1 MSLKSNSFKKLRK
14 DKNKWKVETPQDF
27 EERED
32 TFLKN
37 RLLSKEPTI
46 NTFVR
51 ITGGKAKNFRIDIPK
66 TTRPLTDRMKVRI
79 FDILREDIVNK
90 RILDLYAGAGS
101 FALEGLSRGAS
112 EATLVDAS
120 KNAEFIL
127 KKNVAHTGFLPQVD
141 IIKEKTEDF
150 LFKQLND
157 PEYQTYDIVFMDPP
171 YKLYNTKNL
180 YKMEKVINMASKM
193 LNGVKDIH
201 TKQFKGALIVKHPRR
216 YPLEKISLDYVKIM
230 ETINFGLNSVSF
242 FIIDKDKLLQKD
254 N

>member
-1 MSLKSNSFKKLRK
+1 MSLKANSFKKLRK
-14 DKNKWKVETPQDF
+14 DKNKWKVDTPQEF

-90 RILDLYAGAGS
+90 KVLDLYAGAGS
-101 FALEGLSRGAS
+101 FALEALSRGAS

-127 KKNVAHTGFLPQVD
+127 KKNVAHTGFLPQAE
-141 IIKEKTEDF
+141 IIKEKTEDY
-150 LFKQLND
+150 LYKQLNT
-157 PEYQTYDIVFMDPP
+157 PEYNTFDIVFMDPP

-180 YKMEKVINMASKM
+180 FKMQKVIDMASEM
-193 LNGVKDIH
+193 LNGIKEPQ
-201 TKQFKGALIVKHPRR
+201 TKAFKGALIIKHPRR
-216 YPLEKISLDYVKIM
+216 YPLDKITLKYVKKL
-230 ETINFGLNSVSF
+230 ETINFGLNAISF
-242 FIIDKDKLLQKD
+242 YIVDNEKTLQ
-254 N
+254 NTR